1 MVTSGIGRLATWIAV
16 VVLVLNALL
25 LGAAGL
31 VAGRLVLVG
40 GAALSLLGA
49 FAVVVAW
56 RRHLRAL
63 DELTAARQALRDEAL
78 ALRELVRRRRE

>member
-1 MVTSGIGRLATWIAV
+1 MVTAGVGRVATWIAV
-16 VVLVLNALL
+16 GVLVLNALL

-40 GAALSLLGA
+40 AAGLSLLGA
-49 FAVVVAW
+49 LAVVRGW
-56 RRHLRAL
+56 RRHLRTL

-78 ALRELVRRRRE
+78 ALRELVKGNPP

>member
-1 MVTSGIGRLATWIAV
+1 MVTSGVGRVATWIAV
-16 VVLVLNALL
+16 GVLVLNTLL

-40 GAALSLLGA
+40 AAGLSLLGA

-56 RRHLRAL
+56 RRHLRTL
-63 DELTAARQALRDEAL
+63 DELTAARAALRDEAL
-78 ALRELVRRRRE
+78 ALRELVKGDRT